1 MLQSLT
7 NGLGR
12 LFGLLSTSSDDDA
25 RGQSSTPREGTRIG
39 LAVAIEAPRPGSHEA
54 TIFARR
60 LGPSVAF
67 DYRVQLL
74 SDGSVRFFFLAPPS
88 LQVRKVTPD
97 TDFQPEDRRNQ
108 TWVRKS
114 GWTWSPKEL
123 VDTINFV
130 HLAIH
135 HGYAIPDQRY

>member
-1 MLQSLT
+1 MRKLW
-7 NGLGR
+7 
-12 LFGLLSTSSDDDA
+12 
-25 RGQSSTPREGTRIG
+25 
-39 LAVAIEAPRPGSHEA
+39 VIES
-54 TIFARR
+54 
-60 LGPSVAF
+60 F

-88 LQVRKVTPD
+88 LQVWKVTPD

-114 GWTWSPKEL
+114 GWTWSAKEL